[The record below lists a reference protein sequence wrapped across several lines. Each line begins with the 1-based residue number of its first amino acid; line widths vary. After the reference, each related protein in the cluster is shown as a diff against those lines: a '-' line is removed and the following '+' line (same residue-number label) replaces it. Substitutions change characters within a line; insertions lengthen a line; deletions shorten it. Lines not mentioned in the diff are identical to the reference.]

1 MLFMPREKY
10 PTDRVRINVLFGRE
24 MLGRGHEID
33 LVMQAAEEAT
43 RSGPQDWHG
52 RTVWLGNTDLRGGF
66 IHRLRRLWLSVWHDL
81 RSLRLA
87 TRERYDAIL
96 ISDKFLIVPFA
107 QLIARRRGLSFF
119 YWLTFPIPEMDLLAA
134 EEGSASYPALVRLRG
149 RISSWLLYK
158 VILPRSDHVFVQS
171 ELLKRNVCAK
181 GMDPKRVSPIVTG
194 FGLSEIHAREH
205 VPDSTKGG
213 PLTLV
218 YLGTLNPNRRLEIA
232 IDALALVRRD
242 GLNARMLFIGAPDYP
257 ADMEKLQRHAA
268 NAGVAEH
275 VEFTGFLPQAEALE
289 LASRADIGLS
299 PIPRSPIFEVGSPT
313 KLVEYMALGLPVVAN
328 DHPEQKMVLA
338 ESRAGVC
345 VPWHAR
351 HFARG
356 VRWLAAHSIA
366 ERASIGGRGRVWV
379 EANRTYA
386 SIADDVERRC
396 LEVIARKR
404 SATHHLGP
412 AG

>member
-1 MLFMPREKY
+1 VF
-10 PTDRVRINVLFGRE
+10 
-24 MLGRGHEID
+24 
-33 LVMQAAEEAT
+33 
-43 RSGPQDWHG
+43 
-52 RTVWLGNTDLRGGF
+52 LGNTDLRGGF
-66 IHRLRRLWLSVWHDL
+66 VHRLRRLWLSVWHDL

-87 TRERYDAIL
+87 TRDRYDAVL
-96 ISDKFLIVPFA
+96 ISDKFLIVPLA
-107 QLIARRRGLSFF
+107 QLIARRRGLAFF

-134 EEGSASYPALVRLRG
+134 AERTAHYPALVRLRG
-149 RISSWLLYK
+149 MISAWLLYK

-171 ELLKRNVCAK
+171 DLLKRNVCAR
-181 GMDPKRVSPIVTG
+181 GMDPRRVSPIVTG
-194 FGLSEIHAREH
+194 FGLSEIHARPH
-205 VPDSTKGG
+205 VPDSARGA

-232 IDALALVRRD
+232 IDALALVRRA
-242 GLNARMLFIGAPDYP
+242 GLSARLLLIGAPDYP
-257 ADMEKLQRHAA
+257 ADMEKLKRHAVT
-268 NAGVAEH
+268 AGVAEH
-275 VEFTGFLPQAEALE
+275 VEFTGFLPQVQALE
-289 LASRADIGLS
+289 LASRADIGIS

-338 ESRAGVC
+338 QSRAGVC
-345 VPWHAR
+345 VPWGAR

-356 VRWLAAHSIA
+356 VRWIAAHSLA
-366 ERASIGGRGRVWV
+366 ERASIGARGRAWV

-404 SATHHLGP
+404 ATTRHLGP